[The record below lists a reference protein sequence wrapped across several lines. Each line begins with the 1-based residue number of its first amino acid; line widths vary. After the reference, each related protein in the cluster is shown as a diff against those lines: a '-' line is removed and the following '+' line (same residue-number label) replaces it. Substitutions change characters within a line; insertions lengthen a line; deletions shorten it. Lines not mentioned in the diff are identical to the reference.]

1 MTGFHQCDAKDL
13 QIVRALQKD
22 GRLSNLDLAA
32 QVSLSPSPCLRR
44 APAGGSRRN
53 TRLYRRRRSE
63 SSRIAHH
70 GLHSHHTGPPRPRS
84 CGPFEA
90 RVREIDE
97 ILDCH
102 LMTGEADYLL
112 RVMVTDLDCL
122 RGIRSPPPARDRWY
136 QFHHNKPCLRHGQGI
151 TRDAIVNG
159 CVRGQYWCPALG
171 QAGQTKQC
179 EEPHPLNVVR
189 LFEASGRVIKENI
202 HSI

>member
-44 APAGGSRRN
+44 VRLLEAAGVIRGY
-53 TRLYRRRRSE
+53 TAVVDPKAVGL
-63 SSRIAHH
+63 RITAFIRITLARHD
-70 GLHSHHTGPPRPRS
+70 REAVAR
-84 CGPFEA
+84 FEA

-112 RVMVTDLDCL
+112 RVMVTDLDSYEEFVRHRL
-122 RGIRSPPPARDRWY
+122 HEIVGINS
-136 QFHHNKPCLRHGQGI
+136 I
-151 TRDAIVNG
+151 TTSLVYGTVKESRVM
-159 CVRGQYWCPALG
+159 
-171 QAGQTKQC
+171 
-179 EEPHPLNVVR
+179 PL
-189 LFEASGRVIKENI
+189 
-202 HSI
+202 